1 MKHLYP
7 GHKKLRLHQ
16 CGSAPNKRE
25 NKVGIGRCP
34 FFFLI
39 RSRITP
45 VLLTLD
51 RKYVNTFTFG
61 DKKKQIKVTSENL

>member
-16 CGSAPNKRE
+16 CGSAPNKRA
-25 NKVGIGRCP
+25 NQVGIGRCP
-34 FFFLI
+34 FFLL
-39 RSRITP
+39 RSKITP

-51 RKYVNTFTFG
+51 QKYLNTFTFG